1 MNKKLAFLAGALAI
15 VLVAGFFAIR
25 ALTAPTERT
34 FAADF
39 ADTTGVYVGNNVTY
53 LGVPVGKVTKITAQ
67 GTTMRVQLK
76 VTDPEDQAAQ
86 GRRRANP
93 AVCPADRP
101 SCGARPGVHRRT
113 TA

>member
-53 LGVPVGKVTKITAQ
+53 LGCRSARSP
-67 GTTMRVQLK
+67 RSPL
-76 VTDPEDQAAQ
+76 
-86 GRRRANP
+86 RAPRCECN
-93 AVCPADRP
+93 
-101 SCGARPGVHRRT
+101 
-113 TA
+113 